1 MRTKLLKTRFLTTK
15 IKKSP
20 RLRQQTAVNAT
31 VNATSTLN
39 FTDGL
44 MTTYQPELETE
55 TPEDAA
61 ITGVKLVEVIETVID
76 SLDQSN
82 SAMVSHN
89 EGGSVG
95 SVWKFKY
102 GSVETFVQ
110 LTGTS
115 DDDTFSVWANVLSLP
130 VQNEPQLMRKLLE
143 MNWLATFEAHF
154 AIVNSQVAVVS
165 SRTVAEL
172 SPGEISRLIT
182 IVATIADDNDDALQS
197 EFGAA

>member
-1 MRTKLLKTRFLTTK
+1 
-15 IKKSP
+15 
-20 RLRQQTAVNAT
+20 
-31 VNATSTLN
+31 
-39 FTDGL
+39 
-44 MTTYQPELETE
+44 MTTYQPDLETE
-55 TPEDAA
+55 TPEEAA
-61 ITGVKLVEVIETVID
+61 ITGVNLVEVIETVIG
-76 SLDQSN
+76 SLDQTG

-89 EGGSVG
+89 EGG

-115 DDDTFSVWANVLSLP
+115 DDDTFSVWANVLTLP
-130 VQNEPQLMRKLLE
+130 VQNELQLLRKLLE
-143 MNWLATFEAHF
+143 MNWLSTFESHF
-154 AIVNSQVAVVS
+154 AIVNSQVTAVS

-182 IVATIADDNDDALQS
+182 IVATIADDNDDALKA